1 MSYDP
6 KSPEMRRRRFRPI
19 PVRMLVPNVITLL
32 AICAGL
38 TAIRLS
44 TEGRMELA
52 VAAIVFAAV
61 LDGIDGRVARMIK
74 GQSKFGAEL
83 DSLADFVNFGVAP
96 GLILYFWQLH
106 ELNNGG
112 WIAAMVFAISGGLR
126 LARFN
131 ATMDDPNKPAFA
143 ANFFTG
149 VPAPAGAITVLLP
162 IYLAF
167 LGLPRPP
174 ATLTALYTLLIAFL
188 MVSRLPVFS
197 GKTVRMRVPPEM
209 VLPVFVSVIFF
220 IALLIGYPWHILSAL
235 HGAVPLEPAAR
246 DGSRIATMSARP
258 PRRRCAGWRAL
269 RRLRRRRWLRGP
281 RTGAGQSARP
291 AELSGRT
298 NRWTSWVRSRCRL
311 YGLTEVRPF
320 EKWPTQ
326 KSGENAVTES
336 ATAPLPAALLEALAR
351 YDTPTICNAMEV
363 VAPER
368 RLIGYTTKP
377 LVCPFPDLPPMVGYA
392 RTVTIRSVLKSGSA
406 GRRAGQAPHRI
417 LRICRHRPRPAH
429 HASSRISTAPTSA
442 MARSGAR
449 SKATCT
455 RRSAAS
461 ASSPTDRSATS
472 RNGRRVSRRWP
483 ARSARRMP
491 GFTPKA
497 SAARFASPE

>member
-1 MSYDP
+1 MAEQAGACYMYQAMPIDP
-6 KSPEMRRRRFRPI
+6 EYPEMRRRRFRPI
-19 PVRMLVPNVITLL
+19 PVRMLVPNFITLL

-143 ANFFTG
+143 ANYFTG

-174 ATLTALYTLLIAFL
+174 AILTALYTLLIGFL

-209 VLPVFVSVIFF
+209 VLPVFVSVVFF
-220 IALLIGYPWHILSAL
+220 IALLIGYPWYILSACTVL
-235 HGAVPLEPAAR
+235 YLFSLPAGWKSYRDQQRKAAAQSAAPASVAPSSPAPPFVPPAAEAQQ
-246 DGSRIATMSARP
+246 DD
-258 PRRRCAGWRAL
+258 
-269 RRLRRRRWLRGP
+269 
-281 RTGAGQSARP
+281 RP
-291 AELSGRT
+291 A
-298 NRWTSWVRSRCRL
+298 RL
-311 YGLTEVRPF
+311 
-320 EKWPTQ
+320 
-326 KSGENAVTES
+326 N
-336 ATAPLPAALLEALAR
+336 
-351 YDTPTICNAMEV
+351 
-363 VAPER
+363 
-368 RLIGYTTKP
+368 
-377 LVCPFPDLPPMVGYA
+377 
-392 RTVTIRSVLKSGSA
+392 
-406 GRRAGQAPHRI
+406 
-417 LRICRHRPRPAH
+417 
-429 HASSRISTAPTSA
+429 
-442 MARSGAR
+442 
-449 SKATCT
+449 
-455 RRSAAS
+455 
-461 ASSPTDRSATS
+461 
-472 RNGRRVSRRWP
+472 
-483 ARSARRMP
+483 
-491 GFTPKA
+491 
-497 SAARFASPE
+497 